1 MTSLEVDKLQER
13 LLALGAV
20 EILSGAT
27 ILVVGVFLGA
37 IQGIFQ
43 LFEQYSYFTLYT
55 GYPIWGPV
63 FFIFSGSSSIA
74 AGKHRE
80 IDLIRKHVWIDII
93 SAIMAVVGFVLLAIN
108 LAHNNEV
115 LKNCPLSESADLCL
129 YITTSNNGLLSLMLI
144 FTLLEFCMAI
154 SMTIMWCKRK
164 LLESSQ
170 VTSSPPNHAESGT
183 PPDDGIAESQENQS
197 PTSREQ

>member
-1 MTSLEVDKLQER
+1 MTSREVDKLQER
-13 LLALGAV
+13 LLALGAL

-80 IDLIRKHVWIDII
+80 IDLIHKRVWIDIV
-93 SAIMAVVGFVLLAIN
+93 STIMAVVGFVLLAIN
-108 LAHNNEV
+108 LSLNYEV
-115 LKNCPLSESADLCL
+115 LKNCPLAKSPDLCL
-129 YITTSNNGLLSLMLI
+129 YIISSNNGLLSIMLI
-144 FTLLEFCMAI
+144 FTLMESCVAI
-154 SMTIMWCKRK
+154 SMTIMWRKRK
-164 LLESSQ
+164 PLESSQ

-183 PPDDGIAESQENQS
+183 PTDE
-197 PTSREQ
+197 